1 MQTSVTEIFDI
12 LFLKCVPEILQGE
25 VFALACRYYTD
36 IKHIFLW
43 QNEWHSRAVFTQRIA
58 TQAPPVLLYLM
69 ARSNRAR
76 LKFCSVLCIPT
87 WPPPLSLCG
96 GLFCDPCWLIL
107 PSEVHSIHL
116 GVHLPHCLWKE
127 TGWIPKIRK
136 TSLWWDFVVV
146 QSLNYIWL
154 WVSSHC

>member
-1 MQTSVTEIFDI
+1 MQTWVTEIFDI

-25 VFALACRYYTD
+25 VFALASRYYTD
-36 IKHIFLW
+36 IKNIFLW

-76 LKFCSVLCIPT
+76 LKLFGSVHPYLTPSTFIVWRSVL
-87 WPPPLSLCG
+87 WSMLA
-96 GLFCDPCWLIL
+96 DPALR
-107 PSEVHSIHL
+107 SHSIHL

-127 TGWIPKIRK
+127 IGWIPKIRK
-136 TSLWWDFVVV
+136 TSLWRDFVVV
-146 QSLNYIWL
+146 QSLNCIWL
-154 WVSSHC
+154 WVGSHC